1 MRINFKDP
9 ATAVMEGIID
19 FHHDIQIYLII
30 IVTFVAWMLF
40 SVVYEFGIMKNIK
53 EERNDKE
60 KFLEF
65 LSERGEN
72 EKERLLKRRKESL
85 ITKGVTHG
93 VMIEIVWTICSAV
106 LDIGEFLISRSET
119 PMAGSG
125 AGGGAGGP
133 NSGDPDPKDPD
144 DWKNKL
150 KKYAFYGAAVLLGFV
165 VGVGTYYLY
174 QQCGADGD
182 INGGVNGSTGN
193 SEGTP
198 TTSSTVT
205 GLNNT
210 ATAELVIGAIVI
222 KNGIDVF
229 NETGSN
235 LITADTILIQDELR
249 NQELVNCS
257 KQLQHLLGMSNTL
270 PRLEQELLNVAQDG
284 FRYMALYLKYVNDF
298 DMGIPS
304 LCEESGLQGLD
315 SMTLTEVEII
325 SWKTTGVP
333 LEQYERILHL
343 IKVYT
348 EYYIKLGG
356 NAEYLNNYIGDLE
369 EILNKKRG

>member
-1 MRINFKDP
+1 
-9 ATAVMEGIID
+9 
-19 FHHDIQIYLII
+19 
-30 IVTFVAWMLF
+30 
-40 SVVYEFGIMKNIK
+40 
-53 EERNDKE
+53 
-60 KFLEF
+60 
-65 LSERGEN
+65 
-72 EKERLLKRRKESL
+72 
-85 ITKGVTHG
+85 
-93 VMIEIVWTICSAV
+93 
-106 LDIGEFLISRSET
+106 
-119 PMAGSG
+119 
-125 AGGGAGGP
+125 
-133 NSGDPDPKDPD
+133 
-144 DWKNKL
+144 
-150 KKYAFYGAAVLLGFV
+150 V

>member
-9 ATAVMEGIID
+9 ATAAAVMEGIID

-60 KFLEF
+60 
-65 LSERGEN
+65 N

-85 ITKGVTHG
+85 ITKGVTYG

-150 KKYAFYGAAVLLGFV
+150 KKYAVYGAAVLLGFV

-356 NAEYLNNYIGDLE
+356 NAEYLNNYMGDLE